1 MIVVAD
7 TSPLN
12 YLILIEQIDILQ
24 KIYREVVV
32 PPAVQTEMISPRA
45 PEIVRAWIGNLPLWI
60 EIRTPNHWQIPS
72 NPKLGAGELEA
83 IALIK
88 TGGPG
93 SVLLIDERAGRE
105 EAARQGIKVTGTL
118 GILEEA
124 ARLGL
129 LDLNIAI
136 ERLRSTNF
144 KASDAFLREFVKRAK
159 KVQ

>member
-12 YLILIEQIDILQ
+12 YLILIGQIDVLQ
-24 KIYREVVV
+24 KIYGEVLI
-32 PPAVQTEMISPRA
+32 PPAVLTEMISPRA

-72 NPKLGAGELEA
+72 NPKLGLGELEA
-83 IALIK
+83 IALIQ

-93 SVLLIDERAGRE
+93 SVLLIDERAGRQ
-105 EAARQGIKVTGTL
+105 EAARLRIKVTGTL
-118 GILEEA
+118 GILQEA

-129 LDLNIAI
+129 LNLKSAI
-136 ERLRSTNF
+136 EDLRVTNF
-144 KASDAFLREFVKRAK
+144 NATDSFLREFIKRADAAP
-159 KVQ
+159 